1 MKILTNFIK
10 KWNIPI
16 LAFIFLAGFWEVSVR
31 LLNVPNWLLPSPY
44 GIMVELYN
52 NVMIFSYHSFI
63 TIIEILIGFIFA
75 VLWGLLLAFSIA
87 YSKHVERIFYPF
99 IIGSQTI
106 PIIVIA
112 PILLIWFGYGLL
124 SKIIVVAL
132 ISFFPIVVN
141 LVDGFRSTDVD
152 KINLMRTLGATKITI
167 FRKLAFPSAL
177 PFLFSGL
184 RVAVAVSVI
193 GAVVAEW
200 IGSSSGLGYLMIRSK
215 AQFLTERIFASI
227 IILSFIGIFLFI
239 VVSLVE
245 RIVIPW
251 NFIKKD
257 REE

>member
-1 MKILTNFIK
+1 M
-10 KWNIPI
+10 
-16 LAFIFLAGFWEVSVR
+16 
-31 LLNVPNWLLPSPY
+31 
-44 GIMVELYN
+44 
-52 NVMIFSYHSFI
+52 
-63 TIIEILIGFIFA
+63 
-75 VLWGLLLAFSIA
+75 
-87 YSKHVERIFYPF
+87 
-99 IIGSQTI
+99 
-106 PIIVIA
+106 
-112 PILLIWFGYGLL
+112 LIWFGYGLL

-152 KINLMRTLGATKITI
+152 RINLMRTLGATKITI

-227 IILSFIGIFLFI
+227 VILSFIGIFLFI

-257 REE
+257 GEE

>member
-1 MKILTNFIK
+1 MKTLINLSK

-16 LAFIFLAGFWEVSVR
+16 LAFIFFVGFWEISVR

-44 GIMVELYN
+44 GIIIEFYN
-52 NVMIFSYHSFI
+52 NIGIFSYHSFI
-63 TIIEILIGFIFA
+63 TIIEILIGFGFA
-75 VLWGLLLAFSIA
+75 VLWGLLLAFGIA
-87 YSKHVERIFYPF
+87 YSNQIERIFYPF

-152 KINLMRTLGATKITI
+152 RINLMKTLGATKVTI
-167 FRKLAFPSAL
+167 CRKLAFPSAL

-215 AQFLTERIFASI
+215 AQFLTERIFVSI
-227 IILSFIGIFLFI
+227 IILSCIGIFLFI
-239 VVSLVE
+239 FVSLVE
-245 RIVIPW
+245 RILIPW
-251 NFIKKD
+251 NFIKKNT
-257 REE
+257 EE

>member
-1 MKILTNFIK
+1 
-10 KWNIPI
+10 
-16 LAFIFLAGFWEVSVR
+16 VR

>member
-1 MKILTNFIK
+1 MKTLTNFIK

-16 LAFIFLAGFWEVSVR
+16 LVFIFFAGFWEVSVR

-52 NVMIFSYHSFI
+52 NIAIFSYHSFI

-75 VLWGLLLAFSIA
+75 VLWGLLLAFAVA
-87 YSKHVERIFYPF
+87 YSKHAERIFYPF
-99 IIGSQTI
+99 IIASQTI
-106 PIIVIA
+106 PIIVLA

-227 IILSFIGIFLFI
+227 LILSFIGIFLFI
-239 VVSLVE
+239 FVSLVE

>member
-1 MKILTNFIK
+1 MKTLTNFIK

-52 NVMIFSYHSFI
+52 NVVIFSYHSFI

-152 KINLMRTLGATKITI
+152 RINLMRTLGATKITI